1 MCATAT
7 LKRATKT
14 GRNLAVA
21 RGDWYSFGLAA
32 SQSQTMS
39 ARTLSRSSR
48 ARGPRTAALALCL
61 ATSFLVAL
69 PTLPTA
75 EAANRAAV
83 SVGDVNVSSDASAP
97 GDAAAELSKALRL
110 ALNDELARVTGLA
123 PMKRPLIVSATLTR
137 LSSERRDE
145 RTKASATIS
154 LALRRADDQVLFA
167 ELRGRASVEEA
178 SGNLALLRRAAL
190 QGAVHGALARL
201 PEVVERELAG
211 KPGTARSR

>member
-1 MCATAT
+1 LVT
-7 LKRATKT
+7 LA
-14 GRNLAVA
+14 
-21 RGDWYSFGLAA
+21 
-32 SQSQTMS
+32 
-39 ARTLSRSSR
+39 
-48 ARGPRTAALALCL
+48 
-61 ATSFLVAL
+61 
-69 PTLPTA
+69 TA

-110 ALNDELARVTGLA
+110 ALNDELSRVADLG

-154 LALRRADDQVLFA
+154 LALRRADDQALFA

-178 SGNLALLRRAAL
+178 SGNVAVLRRAAL

-201 PEVVERELAG
+201 PEVVQ
-211 KPGTARSR
+211 RSR